1 MFNFISKLEEGASA
15 RKQALECRK
24 EISQVYTEFCHSIG
38 EFIGESV
45 DIYER
50 NEYEDDTRSFL
61 SNTIG
66 GASAFGARSKPTGY
80 KLISIATKEKK
91 KKTGTLFKT
100 REPDEGYPV
109 HILFEDNEYACF
121 SQQELIG
128 ALEDI
133 ATNVS
138 FHNALEALK

>member
-1 MFNFISKLEEGASA
+1 GFS
-15 RKQALECRK
+15 
-24 EISQVYTEFCHSIG
+24 HSIG
-38 EFIGESV
+38 KIIGESV
-45 DIYER
+45 NIYER
-50 NEYEDDTRSFL
+50 NEYEDDTRSYL
-61 SNTIG
+61 PNVIAG
-66 GASAFGARSKPTGY
+66 VAEKKPTGY
-80 KLISIATKEKK
+80 KLISIATEDKK

-109 HILFEDNEYACF
+109 HILFEDNEYSCF

-133 ATNVS
+133 ATYVS